1 MSFLEKIFGRVLQVF
16 QFILVFL
23 FILFEEII
31 WEGIARPIYERI
43 QSLKILQ
50 KLESII
56 IDTHRYVILTFFIV
70 FLLVVELSGILA
82 SVFFVQGYIVLGL
95 LLYIAR
101 IPLAAFVFWFFKVA
115 KEKLL
120 SFAWFKWTYDKLM
133 YAIDWLKSR
142 ETYINM
148 MAYMVK
154 VKNSIKEKFQAIK
167 LKYFNEESNFMKELK
182 TFYHYMKNFKKSKEN
197 EGTKND

>member
-1 MSFLEKIFGRVLQVF
+1 VSFLEKIFGRVLQVF